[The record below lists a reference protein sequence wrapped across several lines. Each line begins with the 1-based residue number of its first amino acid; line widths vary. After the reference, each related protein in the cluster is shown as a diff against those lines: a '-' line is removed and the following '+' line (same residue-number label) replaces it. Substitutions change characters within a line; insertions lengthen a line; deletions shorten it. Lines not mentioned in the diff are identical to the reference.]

1 MLSTKCLYHELQHC
15 YRNRKEQNEENRGR
29 RKNKIFESFSNLM
42 ARVFFLDDGAG
53 WNLVWNVVWA
63 YLRIRC
69 HPCPRC
75 QRWTGQTSAD
85 QGWRCAQTVSATH
98 HTSFQRELNAC
109 QTTKGKKKAKGAQK
123 YWYVFPKLLL
133 LLKNSWNVTAL
144 GINPCASMLIK
155 GE

>member
-29 RKNKIFESFSNLM
+29 RKNKIFESCSNLM

-53 WNLVWNVVWA
+53 GNLVWNVVWA

-109 QTTKGKKKAKGAQK
+109 QTTKGKKKKRLRAHKNIGMFFQNFYY
-123 YWYVFPKLLL
+123 YWRIPEMLLHWEL
-133 LLKNSWNVTAL
+133 IRVH
-144 GINPCASMLIK
+144 PCW
-155 GE
+155 